1 MLDARA
7 STTSQR
13 AETPMKLLLVTPR
26 WTRDGGVG
34 AHLMASAGAL
44 AESGLEVHVAA
55 ARIDSSSGV
64 SGVTLHRS
72 SELFNTQLS
81 PDLRLGEALSAGPSI
96 VHLHQV
102 EDPALVERL
111 QAIAPVVISAH
122 GYIACTSGVH
132 YFRPGQECTRAH
144 GPGCVPNLALRG
156 CAHTRHIRPLP
167 SSYKR
172 AGAGAAA
179 LRRADLAVSYSSAVD
194 RHLAVNGVTRRSVVP
209 YFPTT
214 TPNTAPRIG
223 DRRLVVFGGRVV
235 APKGVA
241 VLIGA
246 ARSVE
251 ADFVICGDGRQLDA
265 MRRLARRLGVA
276 DRVRFTGWLSADDLA
291 AEFAQASI
299 VAVPS
304 VWPEPFGLVGIEA
317 LAAGRP
323 VVASLTGGVGDWL
336 QDGVSGLCVEP
347 GNVGALAQALNEL
360 LADPARQSAMGA
372 AGRDAVA
379 TRFSPEKH
387 VSALV
392 EGYRTARSTWER
404 RRSGRVGEPLAG
416 AARAEPS
423 QI

>member
-1 MLDARA
+1 
-7 STTSQR
+7 
-13 AETPMKLLLVTPR
+13 MKILLVMPR

-34 AHLMASAGAL
+34 AHLIASAGAL
-44 AESGLEVHVAA
+44 AESGFEVDVAA
-55 ARIDSSSGV
+55 ARIDSSSDV
-64 SGVTLHRS
+64 SGVTVYRS
-72 SELFNTQLS
+72 PELFNTRLS

-102 EDPALVERL
+102 DDPEVVECL
-111 QAIAPVVISAH
+111 QAKAPVVISAH

-144 GPGCVPNLALRG
+144 GRGCVPNLALRG
-156 CAHTRHIRPLP
+156 CAHTRHLRPLP

-172 AGAGAAA
+172 AGAGVQA

-194 RHLAVNGVTRRSVVP
+194 RHLAVNDVTRRSIVP

-214 TPNTAPRIG
+214 APNTVPRLAE
-223 DRRLVVFGGRVV
+223 RRLVVFGGRVV
-235 APKGVA
+235 APKGVG
-241 VLIGA
+241 VLIRA

-265 MRRLARRLGVA
+265 MRRLADRLGVG
-276 DRVRFTGWLSADDLA
+276 DRVRFTGWLSGDDLA
-291 AEFAQASI
+291 AEFARAS
-299 VAVPS
+299 VVTLPS

-336 QDGVSGLCVEP
+336 EHGVSGLCVEP

-379 TRFSPEKH
+379 RRFSREKH
-387 VSALV
+387 LSALV
-392 EGYRTARSTWER
+392 EVYRTARSTWER
-404 RRSGRVGEPLAG
+404 HRSGRFAEPLAG
-416 AARAEPS
+416 ATRAEPS
-423 QI
+423 QV